1 MAEQFSGDW
10 LELRE
15 PHDAA
20 ARDERL
26 AAMLSAAL
34 PARPRIIDLGA
45 GTGALLR
52 WLALYIGRPQAWTL
66 VDADAELIER
76 AFDTIADRAEQMGW
90 KVTAPGRRTLLV
102 HTPAGAWRVEG
113 LVADLREAPANLPL
127 HQFDAVV
134 NTALC
139 DLVSEPWLERMAAAC
154 AARKM
159 PFYAA
164 LNVTGAARF
173 LPPHSADAW
182 VRRGFLRDQARDK
195 GFGGKALG
203 HAAPEAIARVFG
215 AHGYTVTRAA
225 SPWRIPRRFG
235 EMLGELAVGCGEAAL
250 PHERRDAWR
259 IEEWMEDRLDQADA
273 QRLAATVPH
282 QDVLAL
288 PA

>member
-1 MAEQFSGDW
+1 MAEEFSPDW
-10 LELRE
+10 LDLRE

-20 ARDERL
+20 SRDERL

-45 GTGALLR
+45 GTGSLLR

-66 VDADAELIER
+66 VDADAAMIER
-76 AFDTIADRAEQMGW
+76 AFDTIADRADLMGW
-90 KVTAPGRRTLLV
+90 KITTPGRRTMLV
-102 HTPAGAWRVEG
+102 HTPVGAWRVEG
-113 LVADLREAPANLPL
+113 LVADLARAPANLPL

-134 NTALC
+134 STALC
-139 DLVSEPWLERMAAAC
+139 DLVSAPWLERMATAC

-173 LPPHSADAW
+173 TPPHRDDAW
-182 VRRGFLRDQARDK
+182 VKRGFLRDQSRDK
-195 GFGGKALG
+195 GFGGRALG
-203 HAAPEAIARVFG
+203 HAAPDAIARVF
-215 AHGYTVTRAA
+215 AAQGYKVERAA
-225 SPWRIPRRFG
+225 SPWTIPRRFG
-235 EMLGELAVGCGEAAL
+235 EMLAELATGCAEAAMAQ
-250 PHERRDAWR
+250 ERRESGR
-259 IEEWMEDRLDQADA
+259 IEDWLEDRLDQADA
-273 QRLAATVPH
+273 QRLAVTVPH